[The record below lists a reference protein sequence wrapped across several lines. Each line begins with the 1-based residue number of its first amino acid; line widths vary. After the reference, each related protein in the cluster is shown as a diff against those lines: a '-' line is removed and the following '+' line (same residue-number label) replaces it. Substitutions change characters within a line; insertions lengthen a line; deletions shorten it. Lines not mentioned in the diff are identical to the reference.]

1 MSEAGDS
8 TKRRPRGRSAGRNR
22 TLEAGRRGGAE
33 AVPAVGQRGEAL
45 PAGGDVLLVHGELAV
60 QVVDHPRTHPHHDH

>member
-1 MSEAGDS
+1 MKVEKSSTYLLSDPPAG
-8 TKRRPRGRSAGRNR
+8 PGLGWAG
-22 TLEAGRRGGAE
+22 GRGGAE
-33 AVPAVGQRGEAL
+33 AVPAVCQRGEAL